1 MNAVLISLSV
11 FLAVCGASL
20 IYAGKKTGLK
30 VNSYRHEEL
39 KFKAFVLDAHKEKVS
54 NAKLF
59 KMKKAVI
66 LQFRNEAAKK
76 TIIHKY
82 TGLTCRKY
90 KRGDIV
96 DLFFDEDNNTA
107 LIDGDNVYIIMS
119 RLMYICSA
127 ILFAASVLIAVIVI
141 VSVWSRI

>member
-1 MNAVLISLSV
+1 
-11 FLAVCGASL
+11 
-20 IYAGKKTGLK
+20 
-30 VNSYRHEEL
+30 
-39 KFKAFVLDAHKEKVS
+39 
-54 NAKLF
+54 
-59 KMKKAVI
+59 MKKAVI